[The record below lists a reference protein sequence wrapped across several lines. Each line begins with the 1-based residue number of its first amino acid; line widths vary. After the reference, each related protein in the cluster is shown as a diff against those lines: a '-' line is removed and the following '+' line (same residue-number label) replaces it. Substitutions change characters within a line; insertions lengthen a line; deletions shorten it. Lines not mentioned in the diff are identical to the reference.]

1 MVHGAKMKLP
11 EMLYLKSLRL
21 QNFATF
27 ENQVINFDPTFN
39 AIVGETGSGKSLILD
54 ALQII
59 FGARADKKLIRKNA
73 DFATI
78 EATFYSPDL
87 NIKNYFDEIGHPF
100 EGSEILVKRII
111 YSNENTK
118 SFLNFQACSATLLAQ
133 FSKRFIDLVGQFENQ
148 KLLSED
154 YQLVLVDSFA
164 GLKAELIKYH
174 ESYTM
179 LSKLRSNQKE
189 LLLEK
194 TNRSQREDYIR
205 FQLDELDKLNPTKE
219 DELALVAKK
228 DFLMNFEKRQGLI
241 SSLSSLISDDD
252 LNVLGL
258 LKTCLLRAEKLPGI
272 LSEETMTKLYDAKSI
287 LEDVSYDLSKTLDP
301 DPDSEDLDF
310 VLDRLDFYQRLK
322 RKFGGT
328 TESMF
333 AAYVEFQTEL
343 RSFVN
348 IDERL
353 ELINQ
358 KIIGLESSCLAL
370 AESLHFERVSAAAS
384 LSTALSAKIRDLKMN
399 GASIKIDVVKND
411 LLNSNG
417 ISRVEFIAET
427 NPGEG
432 FFKIKEIASGGEL
445 SRILLSVRQILSS
458 SDTISVFLFD
468 EIDTGIGGE
477 TALCIGRSLK
487 EVSISSQVL
496 AITHLP
502 QIASCA
508 SQIINVSKLTT
519 TVDNQPRTISLVEEV
534 TPESRNQLLKSMTPT
549 I

>member
-1 MVHGAKMKLP
+1 
-11 EMLYLKSLRL
+11 MLYLKSLRL

-78 EATFYSPDL
+78 EATFYSTDL
-87 NIKNYFDEIGHPF
+87 DIKNYFDEIGHPF

-111 YSNENTK
+111 YSNENSK

-164 GLKAELIKYH
+164 GLKAELNKYH
-174 ESYTM
+174 ESFSM

-194 TNRSQREDYIR
+194 SNRSQREDYIR

-219 DELALVAKK
+219 DELALVVKK
-228 DFLMNFEKRQGLI
+228 DFLMNFEKRQSLI
-241 SSLSSLISDDD
+241 SSLSSLISDDEV
-252 LNVLGL
+252 NVLGL

-272 LSEETMTKLYDAKSI
+272 LSDETMTKLYDAKSI

-333 AAYVEFQTEL
+333 AAYVEFQAEL

-353 ELINQ
+353 DLINQ
-358 KIIGLESSCLAL
+358 KIAALETNCLAQ
-370 AESLHFERVSAAAS
+370 AETLHLERMSAALN
-384 LSTALSAKIRDLKMN
+384 LSAELTAKIRDLKMN
-399 GASIKIDVVKND
+399 GASIKISVLKND
-411 LLNSNG
+411 LLNLHG
-417 ISRVEFIAET
+417 ISKVEFIAET

-432 FFKIKEIASGGEL
+432 FFKIKDIASGGEL

-458 SDTISVFLFD
+458 TDTISVFLFD

-487 EVSISSQVL
+487 EVSFSSQVL

-508 SQIINVSKLTT
+508 SLIINVSKSTT
-519 TVDNQPRTISLVEEV
+519 TIDDQPRTISLVEEV
-534 TPESRNQLLKSMTPT
+534 THESRNELLRSMSP
-549 I
+549 IV